1 MKHVFFRILVMLV
14 LVAASAAENTAP
26 SCKGTTLPV
35 VGKCFRFR
43 GRLGLYNGGHTYWI
57 WQVGTKHTY
66 WVEGD
71 LPATIRE
78 GSLDWDHSYWG
89 DFDACPTTVFKKGY
103 AQGICLQSAG
113 KLAATERIN

>member
-1 MKHVFFRILVMLV
+1 MKCLFSRIFVLLV
-14 LVAASAAENTAP
+14 LVAVSTAEDTAP
-26 SCKGTTLPV
+26 SCKETTFPV

-57 WQVGTKHTY
+57 WRVGTSHRY

-71 LPATIRE
+71 LPAAIRK

-89 DFDACPTTVFKKGY
+89 NFDACPTTVFQNGY
-103 AQGICLQSAG
+103 AQGICLRSSG
-113 KLAATERIN
+113 KLATTGRTN

>member
-1 MKHVFFRILVMLV
+1 MKRVFFHILV
-14 LVAASAAENTAP
+14 LVVLVEASPAERFRV
-26 SCKGTTLPV
+26 CKGTTFPI

-57 WQVGTKHTY
+57 WRVGTSHRY

-71 LPATIRE
+71 LPATIAE

-89 DFDACPTTVFKKGY
+89 NFDARPTTVFKKGF

-113 KLAATERIN
+113 KLTTTERTD